1 MKKAIVFLIG
11 LNFLLF
17 FILFFTRIIS
27 KITGWFEFPK
37 IGVYILLSS
46 ITSIV
51 VLKII
56 AKIVYKIPITAN
68 PLNFDKY

>member
-17 FILFFTRIIS
+17 YILLFTRLIS
-27 KITGWFEFPK
+27 KISGWFEFPK

-56 AKIVYKIPITAN
+56 AKIVYKIPFTAN
-68 PLNFDKY
+68 PPNFDKD

>member
-27 KITGWFEFPK
+27 KITGWFEFPI

-56 AKIVYKIPITAN
+56 AKIVYKIPFTAN
-68 PLNFDKY
+68 PPNFDKD

>member
-17 FILFFTRIIS
+17 YILFFTRIIS
-27 KITGWFEFPK
+27 KISSWFEFPK

-56 AKIVYKIPITAN
+56 AKIVYKIPFRAN
-68 PLNFDKY
+68 PPIFDKD

>member
-1 MKKAIVFLIG
+1 MKKATVFLIG

-51 VLKII
+51 VLKNYC
-56 AKIVYKIPITAN
+56 KN
-68 PLNFDKY
+68 CL